1 MVKVNRSRACSREGR
16 NCARWLLAIALSG
29 AGCSVSHLSY
39 SELER
44 DLDAVA
50 RLEGSGD
57 EQRIIYQRKVQE
69 SPWYSR
75 WLFVRPVKPLLL
87 LVAGQTTSVE
97 LDNPSGRARELAQT
111 MAASCG
117 GNLLHTAQTTQ
128 RLVRIA
134 ELDPSALN
142 RIVALSGLAL
152 LVKAQGFDIYLGIE
166 RGDLT
171 ESEQSV
177 LQSSLSVIRELRP
190 AGRYA
195 VGEALSMDAQGKYS
209 QALGSITAQPV
220 PGYEGRLALVAD
232 LATALSEERDEQLIT
247 PTTEALRRALQHA
260 IQWTMRRA
268 LQDLDRN
275 RIEVRLRALEIL
287 HCAGGPNSV
296 PMLLALITRPSEVAA
311 ARGEVIEL
319 DPTTQLRLIHMC
331 GQLDLERAKQKVQ
344 LPGRADWQSTAPID
358 FLARRAL
365 EDELLSPLQLPA
377 LEAMALC
384 IRRTRLDLAA
394 EGDDSGVQWV
404 RAWYEN
410 YRKTAL

>member
-97 LDNPSGRARELAQT
+97 LDNPSGRARELAQA

-166 RGDLT
+166 RGDMT

-220 PGYEGRLALVAD
+220 PRYEGRLALVAD

-275 RIEVRLRALEIL
+275 RIEYAFEPWRS
-287 HCAGGPNSV
+287 C
-296 PMLLALITRPSEVAA
+296 
-311 ARGEVIEL
+311 
-319 DPTTQLRLIHMC
+319 
-331 GQLDLERAKQKVQ
+331 
-344 LPGRADWQSTAPID
+344 TAPVVRIACRCCWRSS
-358 FLARRAL
+358 LVRPRSRQHAAKSSSSIRQ
-365 EDELLSPLQLPA
+365 LS
-377 LEAMALC
+377 C
-384 IRRTRLDLAA
+384 
-394 EGDDSGVQWV
+394 V
-404 RAWYEN
+404 
-410 YRKTAL
+410 